1 VGFLASFSSLDFVSF
16 FESFVGLSVE
26 EVLSWSV
33 SSFGGSVKL
42 FHKDFKKP
50 LLLGESDEGAELEEL
65 SQLEGST

>member
-16 FESFVGLSVE
+16 FESFVELSVD
-26 EVLSWSV
+26 EVLSW
-33 SSFGGSVKL
+33 SFGGSVKL